1 MSWELF
7 KQNVERKLCDASKVP
22 SIEYVAEVYATEY
35 DLCIKRGGTIPDRIP
50 ILKGN
55 VEGMKTAFIAALKKG
70 LTYKGPYD
78 LTGAMGAGVKI
89 YWTQAPMITPTPPLI
104 TPTQAAAGIVANVT
118 ATSNVVTNPGI
129 WKDTNIGA
137 PPEKTYDT
145 KKKLEEDDSD
155 VVNNKVNE
163 KETDAQEKKM
173 PPLDANYNLH
183 KIPDNLNN
191 YRSNQIPV
199 RIKPDGTLE
208 GPYPEIIKKYGIKT
222 IIRMNGDGS
231 DGRASRKW
239 PITTIDTERK
249 MCEILGCTF
258 YYINA
263 HGPIEPG
270 NGYQQTNKKI
280 VEILKKGNAL
290 IHCAHGADR
299 TGGHVG
305 GYLKKMGIM
314 TDIDQIWDYTV
325 SKNSWMYYI
334 KQGKFFGSGYDKY
347 ANIFYPENLLN
358 KKFENGVK
366 EKTKPDVTQ
375 KKDDPNAKKIL
386 IVGDSISVDKFSTWA
401 YQWKQNAS
409 KDNKEVV
416 EILAIGGK
424 QLTVWMKPQ
433 LEAKLKTSKYDKVY
447 ILGGVNDSWS
457 GKKAEKILTDLQ
469 SMVNTVVA
477 TGAKAIVV
485 TGYDALKDMDVKKM
499 PYDDAKID
507 IPSLTEYQRFQSLIA
522 GTIKGATIVPKI
534 SVGVLSDGFHPSPK
548 QATILLNN
556 IQKY

>member
-7 KQNVERKLCDASKVP
+7 KQNVQRKLCDASKVP
-22 SIEYVAEVYATEY
+22 TIEYVAEVYATEY
-35 DLCIKRGGTIPDRIP
+35 DLCVKRGGTIVDRIP
-50 ILKGN
+50 VIKGN
-55 VEGMKTAFIAALKKG
+55 VEGMKQAFIQALKGG
-70 LTYKGPYD
+70 LSYSIPYD
-78 LTGAMGAGVKI
+78 LTGAMGEGVKI
-89 YWTQAPMITPTPPLI
+89 YWQGAPLLTPNPPFITPE
-104 TPTQAAAGIVANVT
+104 QAAAGIVTNIT
-118 ATSNVVTNPGI
+118 ATSNTVTSTGI
-129 WKDTNIGA
+129 WKNTNTPIA
-137 PPEKTYDT
+137 TTKTYDT
-145 KKKLEEDDSD
+145 KKNVEEDDSD

-163 KETDAQEKKM
+163 KETDADEKEM
-173 PPLDANYNLH
+173 PPLNSNFNLH

-199 RIKPDGTLE
+199 RIKADGTLE

-239 PITTIDTERK
+239 PITTIATEKK

-280 VEILKKGNAL
+280 VEILKQGNTL

-347 ANIFYPENLLN
+347 ANIFYPESLLAQ
-358 KKFENGVK
+358 KFANGVA
-366 EKTKPDVTQ
+366 EK
-375 KKDDPNAKKIL
+375 KKSESTPTPTPSNNAKIL
-386 IVGDSISVDKFSTWA
+386 VVGDSISVNLPATWA
-401 YQWKQNAS
+401 YQWKKTNS
-409 KDNKEVV
+409 NVD
-416 EILAIGGK
+416 ILAIGGR
-424 QLTVWMKPQ
+424 QLTIWMKPE
-433 LEAKLKTSKYDKVY
+433 LEARLKTNKYEKVY
-447 ILGGVNDSWS
+447 ILGGVNDCWS
-457 GKKAEKILTDLQ
+457 GKKSTRILTDLQ
-469 SMVNTVVA
+469 SMVDSIKAN
-477 TGAKAIVV
+477 GGKAIVV
-485 TGYDALKDMDVKKM
+485 TGYDAERDMDVKKM
-499 PYDDAKID
+499 PYDDDKVD
-507 IPSLTEYQRFQSLIA
+507 RPSLAEYQKFQSSIA
-522 GTIKGATIVPKI
+522 STIKGATIVPKI
-534 SVGVLSDGFHPSPK
+534 SVGILSDGFHPSAK
-548 QATILLNN
+548 QAKTLLDHIL
-556 IQKY
+556 KY

>member
-1 MSWELF
+1 
-7 KQNVERKLCDASKVP
+7 
-22 SIEYVAEVYATEY
+22 
-35 DLCIKRGGTIPDRIP
+35 
-50 ILKGN
+50 
-55 VEGMKTAFIAALKKG
+55 
-70 LTYKGPYD
+70 
-78 LTGAMGAGVKI
+78 
-89 YWTQAPMITPTPPLI
+89 
-104 TPTQAAAGIVANVT
+104 
-118 ATSNVVTNPGI
+118 
-129 WKDTNIGA
+129 
-137 PPEKTYDT
+137 
-145 KKKLEEDDSD
+145 
-155 VVNNKVNE
+155 
-163 KETDAQEKKM
+163 
-173 PPLDANYNLH
+173 
-183 KIPDNLNN
+183 
-191 YRSNQIPV
+191 
-199 RIKPDGTLE
+199 
-208 GPYPEIIKKYGIKT
+208 
-222 IIRMNGDGS
+222 
-231 DGRASRKW
+231 
-239 PITTIDTERK
+239 
-249 MCEILGCTF
+249 
-258 YYINA
+258 
-263 HGPIEPG
+263 
-270 NGYQQTNKKI
+270 
-280 VEILKKGNAL
+280 
-290 IHCAHGADR
+290 
-299 TGGHVG
+299 
-305 GYLKKMGIM
+305 M

-457 GKKAEKILTDLQ
+457 GKKAERILTDLQ